1 MTGQVVGIESWQ
13 YFEISDRYGK
23 VVWCEKAALR
33 PLRVCYLAFRSHRSY
48 FFQEHFSISLPMILP
63 FTGENHDLVLH
74 TCQISCHHLHADT
87 LLPSRDRDLHG
98 LCRHQLKVNVFKAA
112 RSTRFAPATNLLHMS
127 DIPQDSRRDF
137 GTAARKEGQC
147 QNPTLSEAANL
158 CPARQHAAQNLFNIS
173 QHLQRR
179 DTADN
184 HSHLVKLLAINRP
197 LRPINV
203 SHLPSSK
210 PQ

>member
-1 MTGQVVGIESWQ
+1 MSDLLSPLHVTLSCHYVT
-13 YFEISDRYGK
+13 EISSTVYAGINSK
-23 VVWCEKAALR
+23 
-33 PLRVCYLAFRSHRSY
+33 ST
-48 FFQEHFSISLPMILP
+48 SLKLQGQRDSPQPPIYS
-63 FTGENHDLVLH
+63 
-74 TCQISCHHLHADT
+74 TC
-87 LLPSRDRDLHG
+87 
-98 LCRHQLKVNVFKAA
+98 
-112 RSTRFAPATNLLHMS
+112 S

-184 HSHLVKLLAINRP
+184 HSHSVKLLAINRP